1 MYEQHMRLALQLAE
15 RAVGRTS
22 PNPLVGAVIVKGGQ
36 IVGQG
41 YHKKAGTPHA
51 EIHALREAGE
61 NARGGTLYVT
71 LEPCSHYG
79 RTPPCSE
86 AVINAGIREV
96 YVAMEDPNPLVA
108 GRGIRQMINA
118 GIRVHV
124 GLLEQEA
131 KRTNEIFIKYI
142 TTGKPFILLK
152 TAMTLDGRIATR
164 TGHSKWVTAEPA
176 REMVHRLRNQYDAIL
191 VGVNTVIADNPALT
205 CRLAEGGRDPVRI
218 ILDSR
223 ARMPA
228 GSRVLTQD
236 SDGPTFVVVTDKAS
250 IAGIKSLAAA
260 GAKLVRTAADAQG
273 RVDLHDLVVKLGEME
288 ITGLLVE
295 GGAEVAASFLE
306 AGLVDKMLT
315 FIAPKVI
322 GGKEAPGPVGGAGI
336 DIMDRAV
343 HLKCVNS
350 GCIGEDFFIE
360 GYPVYE
366 KMDGNANSC

>member
-15 RAVGRTS
+15 RAAGRTS
-22 PNPLVGAVIVKGGQ
+22 PNPLVGAVIVKDGQ

-108 GRGIRQMINA
+108 GRGIKQMVNA
-118 GIRVHV
+118 GIRVYV

-176 REMVHRLRNQYDAIL
+176 REMVHRLRNQYDGIL

-218 ILDSR
+218 VLDSR
-223 ARMPA
+223 TRTPA

-260 GAKLVRTAADAQG
+260 GAKLVRTAANAQG
-273 RVDLHDLVVKLGEME
+273 RVDLHDLVAKLGEME

-336 DIMDRAV
+336 ETMDRAV
-343 HLKCVNS
+343 QLKRVNS

-366 KMDGNANSC
+366 NGR